1 VLTLLERLQ
10 SMPDH
15 HIGYHGETRAELA
28 DEYADMNW
36 PHATI
41 LAVDEADRVH
51 GVLTAEIDETLG
63 RVWWHGPF
71 VDVPAD
77 HPAAD
82 RIWERT
88 ADALYARARTLP
100 ELREIADS
108 ELFGHVEHRRLAQF
122 AQRHGFPA
130 GTYTSVLAL
139 DGVELVRLIG
149 SVPDR
154 STGPDAIEI
163 AELPTP
169 PTDSVVMAAFIRLHD
184 ECFPNTNK
192 SAAQILTGDG
202 DHTLV
207 VAMAGGRLVGYAVG
221 SVQPHDYYIDFVA
234 VATDFRGRGIAG
246 ALVTLLVQRLAD
258 RHGARS
264 KVFATV
270 AGSNA
275 ASRRMFHNLGFQP
288 LLELVGYRLR
298 AQRLVA

>member
-1 VLTLLERLQ
+1 MYEIRTARDTDYDQVLTLLERLQ

-207 VAMAGGRLVGYAVG
+207 V
-221 SVQPHDYYIDFVA
+221 PA
-234 VATDFRGRGIAG
+234 VARY
-246 ALVTLLVQRLAD
+246 TLFCFNTTSATSTLS
-258 RHGARS
+258 GTPTARIS
-264 KVFATV
+264 QT
-270 AGSNA
+270 
-275 ASRRMFHNLGFQP
+275 RR
-288 LLELVGYRLR
+288 RSAR
-298 AQRLVA
+298 T